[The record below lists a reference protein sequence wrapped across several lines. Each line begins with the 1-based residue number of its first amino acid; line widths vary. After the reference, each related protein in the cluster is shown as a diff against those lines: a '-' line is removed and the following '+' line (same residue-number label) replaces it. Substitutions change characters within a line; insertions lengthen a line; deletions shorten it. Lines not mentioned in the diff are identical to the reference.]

1 MQQENVNY
9 ASSINCRAHVPREED
24 DKESREEGVSGG
36 VSWLKRGAVFL
47 HRALL
52 LLTDKITMIMK
63 KDCYFYEA
71 GVILLG
77 SFQLCP
83 LLLLLGST
91 IISVAL
97 GVCWV
102 LVLAW
107 FYTSTIIGRRFLRAW
122 YNSTII
128 IERALLGND

>member
-1 MQQENVNY
+1 M
-9 ASSINCRAHVPREED
+9 
-24 DKESREEGVSGG
+24 
-36 VSWLKRGAVFL
+36 SWLKRGAVFL

-91 IISVAL
+91 IIPVLL
-97 GVCWV
+97 GVCWL

-122 YNSTII
+122 YESTITVEQI
-128 IERALLGND
+128 LLGNR

>member
-1 MQQENVNY
+1 M
-9 ASSINCRAHVPREED
+9 
-24 DKESREEGVSGG
+24 
-36 VSWLKRGAVFL
+36 SWLKRGAVFL
-47 HRALL
+47 RRALL

-122 YNSTII
+122 YDSTII

>member
-1 MQQENVNY
+1 
-9 ASSINCRAHVPREED
+9 
-24 DKESREEGVSGG
+24 
-36 VSWLKRGAVFL
+36 
-47 HRALL
+47 
-52 LLTDKITMIMK
+52 MIMK

-91 IISVAL
+91 IIVILL
-97 GVCWV
+97 GVCWL

-107 FYTSTIIGRRFLRAW
+107 FYTSTIIGRRFIREW
-122 YNSTII
+122 YRSTITVEQI
-128 IERALLGND
+128 LLGND

>member
-1 MQQENVNY
+1 M
-9 ASSINCRAHVPREED
+9 
-24 DKESREEGVSGG
+24 
-36 VSWLKRGAVFL
+36 
-47 HRALL
+47 
-52 LLTDKITMIMK
+52 
-63 KDCYFYEA
+63 
-71 GVILLG
+71 ILLG

-97 GVCWV
+97 GICWR

-122 YNSTII
+122 YDSTII

>member
-9 ASSINCRAHVPREED
+9 ASSINCRAHEPREED
-24 DKESREEGVSGG
+24 DKGSREDGVSGG
-36 VSWLKRGAVFL
+36 VSWLKRGAVFM

-91 IISVAL
+91 IISIVL
-97 GVCWV
+97 GLCWL

-107 FYTSTIIGRRFLRAW
+107 FYTSTIIGRRFIRAW
-122 YNSTII
+122 YRSTII
-128 IERALLGND
+128 MERVLLGGN

>member
-1 MQQENVNY
+1 MNY
-9 ASSINCRAHVPREED
+9 ASSINCRAHEPRDED
-24 DKESREEGVSGG
+24 DKESREDGVSGG

-107 FYTSTIIGRRFLRAW
+107 FYTSTIIGRRFVREW
-122 YNSTII
+122 YKSTII

>member
-1 MQQENVNY
+1 M
-9 ASSINCRAHVPREED
+9 
-24 DKESREEGVSGG
+24 
-36 VSWLKRGAVFL
+36 SWLKRGAVFL

-91 IISVAL
+91 IIIVLL

-122 YNSTII
+122 YRSTITVEQI
-128 IERALLGND
+128 LLGNR

>member
-1 MQQENVNY
+1 
-9 ASSINCRAHVPREED
+9 
-24 DKESREEGVSGG
+24 
-36 VSWLKRGAVFL
+36 
-47 HRALL
+47 
-52 LLTDKITMIMK
+52 MK
-63 KDCYFYEA
+63 KDSYFYET
-71 GVILLG
+71 GIILLG

-97 GVCWV
+97 GVCWL

-107 FYTSTIIGRRFLRAW
+107 FYTSTIIGRRFVREW
-122 YNSTII
+122 YKSTII

>member
-1 MQQENVNY
+1 
-9 ASSINCRAHVPREED
+9 
-24 DKESREEGVSGG
+24 
-36 VSWLKRGAVFL
+36 
-47 HRALL
+47 
-52 LLTDKITMIMK
+52 MIMK

-91 IISVAL
+91 IISVLL
-97 GVCWV
+97 GLCWL

-122 YNSTII
+122 YESTII